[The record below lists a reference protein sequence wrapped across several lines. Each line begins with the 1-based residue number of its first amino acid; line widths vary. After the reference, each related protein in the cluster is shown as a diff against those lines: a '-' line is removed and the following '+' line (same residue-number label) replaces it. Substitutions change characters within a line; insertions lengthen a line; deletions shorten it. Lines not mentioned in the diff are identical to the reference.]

1 MMMTVMIIVLI
12 VMIGSGNDVPGDFD
26 SRMVMVF
33 LWCRRIGRRA
43 VVVSAGTIDSGR
55 LAPS

>member
-1 MMMTVMIIVLI
+1 MIIVLI